1 MNVAEKFGERFG
13 ESIGL
18 AALTVFSSV
27 FANTLS
33 RTIAIDEISIMLIL
47 SLLTNLGGV
56 VLLINLVIATWRAG
70 LFGTLGVLLEFL
82 ATVNIQNGELYFG
95 VLIIGI
101 LLVIIGRLI
110 WSWSV
115 VIRIFSEAQGNS
127 YRGRRRR

>member
-33 RTIAIDEISIMLIL
+33 RTITIDEISIMLIL
-47 SLLTNLGGV
+47 SLLTNLGGI

-82 ATVNIQNGELYFG
+82 ATVNIQNGELYLG

-115 VIRIFSEAQGNS
+115 VIRIFSEAQDNN
-127 YRGRRRR
+127 YRGRGRR

>member
-1 MNVAEKFGERFG
+1 MNIAEKFGERFG

-18 AALTVFSSV
+18 AALTVFSSAI
-27 FANTLS
+27 ANTLS
-33 RTIAIDEISIMLIL
+33 RTIAIDEISVMLIL
-47 SLLTNLGGV
+47 SLLTNLGGI

-82 ATVNIQNGELYFG
+82 ATVNIQNGELYIG
-95 VLIIGI
+95 VLIIGV

-115 VIRIFSEAQGNS
+115 VIRIFSEAQANS